1 VPAALLY
8 ALQNALLWP
17 GGQLLPEALAPA
29 FEPKLE
35 QDGYPGLS
43 QCAVLLPPLL
53 LLDEL
58 GPDAEDPELEGVD
71 EVDPVLFEDDE

>member
-1 VPAALLY
+1 MLC
-8 ALQNALLWP
+8 P
-17 GGQLLPEALAPA
+17 GGQLLPGALAPA
-29 FEPKLE
+29 FEPRLE

-58 GPDAEDPELEGVD
+58 GPDAEVPEVEADD
-71 EVDPVLFEDDE
+71 EVDPVLFEEDE